1 MKFHKQSIF
10 YLMIFVFIMGIFYC
24 LYNIFCVE
32 FDNIAIKTIY
42 ASLIIGLISSIGLF
56 INLINNI
63 ETKEQTNRLI
73 QENVNNRFI
82 QLRFND
88 SKRAIHDLIIFLQSS
103 VNVYYRIIDLYGHE
117 KHDNSKVLSPRA
129 FLIIQFINIISNT
142 LLLND
147 LPYSLRKFIENK
159 FEDKLKPTFDGSSM
173 EMIDFMSNEVGS
185 SFSALD
191 LDEYKEFIYQ
201 FFEIK
206 NQNQNVIVFKYYYES
221 PEITEEELLNHFND
235 ILNILS
241 SYTVE
246 ELILWDENIEIEKI
260 DYLSEYNKNRDNLH
274 NNKGNN

>member
-1 MKFHKQSIF
+1 M
-10 YLMIFVFIMGIFYC
+10 
-24 LYNIFCVE
+24 
-32 FDNIAIKTIY
+32 
-42 ASLIIGLISSIGLF
+42 
-56 INLINNI
+56 
-63 ETKEQTNRLI
+63 
-73 QENVNNRFI
+73 
-82 QLRFND
+82 
-88 SKRAIHDLIIFLQSS
+88 
-103 VNVYYRIIDLYGHE
+103 
-117 KHDNSKVLSPRA
+117 
-129 FLIIQFINIISNT
+129 
-142 LLLND
+142 LLND

-159 FEDKLKPTFDGSSM
+159 FEDKLKPNLDGSSM

-221 PEITEEELLNHFND
+221 PKITEEELLNHFND

-260 DYLSEYNKNRDNLH
+260 DYLSEYNKYDDKLN
-274 NNKGNN
+274 

>member
-10 YLMIFVFIMGIFYC
+10 YLMIFVFIMGIFSC

-32 FDNIAIKTIY
+32 FDNTIKTIY

-129 FLIIQFINIISNT
+129 FLIMQFINIISNT

-206 NQNQNVIVFKYYYES
+206 NQNQNVIFFKYYYES